1 MHSRTADPAD
11 SQRAHGR
18 IVARTR
24 LLGTLQNAVGKRCIT
39 LLSPAGYGKTTT
51 LGLWRERLLAQGIPV
66 ASLSLSPEDDELWQG
81 LARLLQSIATVDKA
95 AVREASL
102 LCGRSRDQDS
112 IERIII
118 SLVRGIASC
127 HRQLVLFID
136 DMQNWQNADL
146 WHAVQLLLEYAPQRL
161 LCVLSSRTT
170 LPISLARLRAQ
181 KQVMEL
187 GVADLR
193 FDSTES
199 MELVRALAGSVD
211 DQEALRL
218 HRATDG
224 WAAGLRLLC
233 IEHSVEGVANG
244 RSQPL
249 QTPLAFMQY
258 AEREVLSRFSLEELL
273 CLTCASVPERFSAG
287 VCAAMLN
294 RPDAL
299 ADSALLF
306 GHLERDNIFVEI
318 TEGPAPET
326 WWRMHPL
333 LRDVLMM
340 RFRALPDTQQQR
352 LHESAWH
359 AFSERGMTHDAV
371 RHAVRARNA
380 SMAADLVETCADDL
394 FARGKLQQLINLICQ
409 LPPDTLKQRPALQVW
424 FAWQQ
429 LLERQLEECLS
440 TIERLQQHLVCPD
453 EPTHFRLSLL
463 RGLHAI
469 QCDNIKLAVLAASEL
484 VEVPDDA
491 DGITLAGRNT
501 ILTWI
506 HLQRGEFEDA
516 RQLQLRA
523 LQPMVAG
530 QLLYGTT
537 FGTLAGRCL
546 RGLSHAVEGRMIQA
560 ERIYRDVLHEAETH
574 GSACVD
580 AACLAAGLLGETLY
594 ELQDLD
600 AVLTLLEHRIDVMEQ
615 VCMPDTVLR
624 VMLAMSRAR
633 LLLGRPAEG
642 FDFLQRLAEYASR
655 FGLDRLLAY
664 SLLEQLQWL
673 GRTHGATAAMACMTQ
688 LENLDERCA
697 AAGTGTQNDIDMVAE
712 RGRIVMC
719 IHLEQWG
726 DVVERINALIE
737 VCKRRGR
744 QRRIAALHV
753 QAAVAERR
761 RQQPMQSRQHLMQ
774 ALTLGHR
781 LGLLRSL
788 LDAHD
793 DAALLIREVLEEN
806 NLNPVL
812 AFYAERLQAGA
823 ASLTIRQQPLLQPQ
837 VASSAAEMDPRSL
850 LSERETDIVRL
861 LMDAMPNKRIARAL
875 ELSPETVKWHL
886 KNIYAKLKV
895 TSRDEAVA
903 RIRALN
909 A

>member
-1 MHSRTADPAD
+1 
-11 SQRAHGR
+11 
-18 IVARTR
+18 
-24 LLGTLQNAVGKRCIT
+24 
-39 LLSPAGYGKTTT
+39 
-51 LGLWRERLLAQGIPV
+51 
-66 ASLSLSPEDDELWQG
+66 
-81 LARLLQSIATVDKA
+81 
-95 AVREASL
+95 
-102 LCGRSRDQDS
+102 
-112 IERIII
+112 
-118 SLVRGIASC
+118 
-127 HRQLVLFID
+127 
-136 DMQNWQNADL
+136 
-146 WHAVQLLLEYAPQRL
+146 
-161 LCVLSSRTT
+161 
-170 LPISLARLRAQ
+170 
-181 KQVMEL
+181 
-187 GVADLR
+187 
-193 FDSTES
+193 
-199 MELVRALAGSVD
+199 
-211 DQEALRL
+211 
-218 HRATDG
+218 
-224 WAAGLRLLC
+224 
-233 IEHSVEGVANG
+233 
-244 RSQPL
+244 
-249 QTPLAFMQY
+249 
-258 AEREVLSRFSLEELL
+258 
-273 CLTCASVPERFSAG
+273 
-287 VCAAMLN
+287 
-294 RPDAL
+294 
-299 ADSALLF
+299 
-306 GHLERDNIFVEI
+306 
-318 TEGPAPET
+318 
-326 WWRMHPL
+326 
-333 LRDVLMM
+333 
-340 RFRALPDTQQQR
+340 
-352 LHESAWH
+352 
-359 AFSERGMTHDAV
+359 
-371 RHAVRARNA
+371 
-380 SMAADLVETCADDL
+380 
-394 FARGKLQQLINLICQ
+394 
-409 LPPDTLKQRPALQVW
+409 
-424 FAWQQ
+424 
-429 LLERQLEECLS
+429 
-440 TIERLQQHLVCPD
+440 
-453 EPTHFRLSLL
+453 
-463 RGLHAI
+463 
-469 QCDNIKLAVLAASEL
+469 
-484 VEVPDDA
+484 
-491 DGITLAGRNT
+491 
-501 ILTWI
+501 
-506 HLQRGEFEDA
+506 
-516 RQLQLRA
+516 
-523 LQPMVAG
+523 
-530 QLLYGTT
+530 
-537 FGTLAGRCL
+537 
-546 RGLSHAVEGRMIQA
+546 
-560 ERIYRDVLHEAETH
+560 
-574 GSACVD
+574 
-580 AACLAAGLLGETLY
+580 
-594 ELQDLD
+594 
-600 AVLTLLEHRIDVMEQ
+600 
-615 VCMPDTVLR
+615 
-624 VMLAMSRAR
+624 MLAMSRAR